1 MMNRPNQNA
10 DVRKTISAR
19 RMQSRLREASLRVPR
34 VPPLRLPRW
43 LSAPGDVADPS
54 TAMFQR
60 IRRSMTL
67 LYTAVLVVTL
77 LLAGTVLYVAV
88 QQTVRVTFLDPA
100 RQILASE
107 IGHLAGDWVQ
117 NEDDI
122 PPGSTSICP
131 LSGPDSGRIIY
142 ACFDAHGV
150 FSQASFD
157 AANSAPDSFNDSSLA
172 RSALRDP
179 SGCARDVLNGGVY
192 GDFLREACVVH
203 DPASGQTLGVIQAG
217 EQIGHTLEQLHA
229 LLVLMLI
236 VGAFTVIISALG
248 GFLLSARS
256 LAPARLAYARQQRF
270 IGDVSHELRTP
281 LTLLRAD
288 AEILLRGRDK
298 LPPDDAELLDDIVDE
313 TARLAALATSL
324 LTLAR
329 LDSAGRLL
337 ERETLDLAEVATSV
351 ARRTTA
357 FAAERRVTVRA
368 TTQPGL
374 LVSGVRDLVDQAA
387 LILVDN
393 AIKYNRPGGE
403 VDVRAER
410 RGERVALIVQDT
422 GPGVA
427 LEHLARLGERFYRPD
442 KARTRQAG
450 NDGGA
455 GLGISI
461 ARGVA
466 ALHDGTLTFSSA
478 PGQGLTVT
486 LELPGARTRHE
497 AAPPAPEAR
506 PEAQPE
512 ARPGTTPQA
521 PDAARR

>member
-1 MMNRPNQNA
+1 MMNRPSQNA
-10 DVRKTISAR
+10 DAHKTIGAR
-19 RMQSRLREASLRVPR
+19 RMQSRLREASLRL
-34 VPPLRLPRW
+34 PPLRLPRW
-43 LSAPGDVADPS
+43 LSAPDDMADPS

-77 LLAGTVLYVAV
+77 LLAGMVLYVAV
-88 QQTVRVTFLDPA
+88 RETVQHTILDA
-100 RQILASE
+100 AQKILTTNITNLSS
-107 IGHLAGDWVQ
+107 DWVGGG
-117 NEDDI
+117 NDFP
-122 PPGSTSICP
+122 PPGGSSCP
-131 LSGPDSGRIIY
+131 LSGPDSNRIVF
-142 ACFDAHGV
+142 ACYDTHGA
-150 FSQASFD
+150 FIQAS
-157 AANSAPDSFNDSSLA
+157 NSAIYLAENSGLQFTGNSLA
-172 RSALRDP
+172 KSALNA
-179 SGCARDVLNGGVY
+179 SGCANDVLFSHSQF
-192 GDFLREACVVH
+192 GDVMREACVVR
-203 DPASGQTLGVIQAG
+203 DPSSGQVLGVIQVG
-217 EQIGHTLEQLHA
+217 QGIGQTLEQLHA

-236 VGAFTVIISALG
+236 VGAFTVIVSALG
-248 GFLLSARS
+248 GFLLSAHS

-313 TARLAALATSL
+313 TARLATLATSL
-324 LTLAR
+324 LTVAR
-329 LDSAGRLL
+329 LDSAGRVL
-337 ERETLDLAEVATSV
+337 ERDTFDLAEVATSV
-351 ARRTTA
+351 ARRTAA
-357 FAAERRVTVRA
+357 FAAERQVTVRT

-427 LEHLARLGERFYRPD
+427 PEHLARLGERFYRPD
-442 KARTRQAG
+442 KARSRQAG

-466 ALHDGTLTFSSA
+466 ALHEGTLTFSSA
-478 PGQGLTVT
+478 SGEGLTAT
-486 LELPGARTRHE
+486 LDLPAARARHQ
-497 AAPPAPEAR
+497 AAAPAPE
-506 PEAQPE
+506 
-512 ARPGTTPQA
+512 T

>member
-1 MMNRPNQNA
+1 
-10 DVRKTISAR
+10 
-19 RMQSRLREASLRVPR
+19 
-34 VPPLRLPRW
+34 
-43 LSAPGDVADPS
+43 
-54 TAMFQR
+54 
-60 IRRSMTL
+60 
-67 LYTAVLVVTL
+67 
-77 LLAGTVLYVAV
+77 
-88 QQTVRVTFLDPA
+88 
-100 RQILASE
+100 
-107 IGHLAGDWVQ
+107 
-117 NEDDI
+117 
-122 PPGSTSICP
+122 
-131 LSGPDSGRIIY
+131 
-142 ACFDAHGV
+142 
-150 FSQASFD
+150 
-157 AANSAPDSFNDSSLA
+157 
-172 RSALRDP
+172 
-179 SGCARDVLNGGVY
+179 
-192 GDFLREACVVH
+192 
-203 DPASGQTLGVIQAG
+203 
-217 EQIGHTLEQLHA
+217 
-229 LLVLMLI
+229 I

-313 TARLAALATSL
+313 TARLATLATSL

-337 ERETLDLAEVATSV
+337 ERETVDLAEVATSV
-351 ARRTTA
+351 ARRTAA
-357 FAAERRVTVRA
+357 FAAERQVIVRA

-374 LVSGVRDLVDQAA
+374 LVGGVRDLVDQAA

-403 VDVRAER
+403 VEVRAER

-427 LEHLARLGERFYRPD
+427 PEHLARLGERFYRPD
-442 KARTRQAG
+442 KARSRQTG

-466 ALHDGTLTFSSA
+466 ALHEGTLTFSSA
-478 PGQGLTVT
+478 SGEGLTAT
-486 LELPGARTRHE
+486 LDLPAARARHQ
-497 AAPPAPEAR
+497 AAPPAPE
-506 PEAQPE
+506 P
-512 ARPGTTPQA
+512 RPGAMPETPET

>member
-1 MMNRPNQNA
+1 MINRPNQNA
-10 DVRKTISAR
+10 DAHKTISAR
-19 RMQSRLREASLRVPR
+19 RTQSRLREASLRVPR

-100 RQILASE
+100 QQILHGDVA
-107 IGHLAGDWVQ
+107 HLSADWSQ
-117 NEDDI
+117 NESAA
-122 PPGSTSICP
+122 PPGSTDVCP

-142 ACFDAHGV
+142 TCYDTHGV
-150 FSQASFD
+150 FSQASFA
-157 AANSAPDSFNDSSLA
+157 AANNAPTSFNGSSLA
-172 RSALRDP
+172 QSALSDP
-179 SGCARDVLNGGVY
+179 SGCARDVLRGGAVY
-192 GDFLREACVVH
+192 GDLLREACVVQ
-203 DPASGQTLGVIQAG
+203 DTTSGQTLGVIQVG
-217 EQIGHTLEQLHA
+217 VQIGQTLEQLHA

-236 VGAFTVIISALG
+236 VGAFTVIVSALG

-313 TARLAALATSL
+313 TVRLATLATSL

-337 ERETLDLAEVATSV
+337 ERETFDLAEVATSV
-351 ARRTTA
+351 ARRTAA
-357 FAAERRVTVRA
+357 FAAERQVTVRA

-374 LVSGVRDLVDQAA
+374 LVGGVRDLVDQAA

-393 AIKYNRPGGE
+393 AIKYNRLGGE
-403 VDVRAER
+403 VEVRAER

-422 GPGVA
+422 GLGVA
-427 LEHLARLGERFYRPD
+427 PEHLARLGERFYRPD

-450 NDGGA
+450 SDGGA

-466 ALHDGTLTFSSA
+466 ALHEGTLTFSSA
-478 PGQGLTVT
+478 PGAGLTAT
-486 LELPGARTRHE
+486 LDLPAARARHQ
-497 AAPPAPEAR
+497 AAAPAPE
-506 PEAQPE
+506 
-512 ARPGTTPQA
+512 T